1 MKKSLMLTDFA
12 LACAFG
18 VLAVFSAFLPFCADA
33 PRWWRVVARMVT
45 LAITALLYT
54 RQYGERRLFPLR
66 FLCVAVCLFWTGIFI
81 LTFMRPGSVL
91 DGIWYMQYIQK
102 SVVHLWGLAASLYL
116 LVISL
121 RLRREGGRAL
131 IPTVAAA
138 AAGAGF
144 CLLLILTWTA
154 RNDSY
159 LTYLGLP
166 FLALAAGFW
175 RLAQS
180 DLRQG

>member
-138 AAGAGF
+138 AAGACMKMASGKRRKTEIPLAPFFLTGF
-144 CLLLILTWTA
+144 LLEWM
-154 RNDSY
+154 
-159 LTYLGLP
+159 LGKASASGLE
-166 FLALAAGFW
+166 
-175 RLAQS
+175 RLF
-180 DLRQG
+180 